1 MQDRQLVTVVPPA
14 SDEVRMWMRRVIRG
28 AHYVPQAGVYEEM
41 SASEEAYIVKGMCSA
56 LLVSVRAEMLADGE
70 LVRSDSGHLHPGPAM
85 PPHPMSCATSA
96 ALREA
101 DVEVTNAALKYRDA
115 RRAYDVATAAV
126 DEANRG
132 QGNSDGATVSLILAA
147 CDAREKAGDKM
158 DEARDDL
165 LAAAEALP

>member
-1 MQDRQLVTVVPPA
+1 MHSDVIKGRLISAGRIITCDNYREDDWQATSDLNFETVDGLLIAMPREAVA
-14 SDEVRMWMRRVIRG
+14 AAAGTMFGREIEVR
-28 AHYVPQAGVYEEM
+28 
-41 SASEEAYIVKGMCSA
+41 
-56 LLVSVRAEMLADGE
+56 
-70 LVRSDSGHLHPGPAM
+70 LHGL
-85 PPHPMSCATSA
+85 HD
-96 ALREA
+96 A
-101 DVEVTNAALKYRDA
+101 DVNLTNAALKYRDA

>member
-1 MQDRQLVTVVPPA
+1 MADKIIKGRLISAGRIVTVDNHPA
-14 SDEVRMWMRRVIRG
+14 EFADDLNFETVDGLLIAMPREAVATAAGTMFGKEIEVR
-28 AHYVPQAGVYEEM
+28 
-41 SASEEAYIVKGMCSA
+41 
-56 LLVSVRAEMLADGE
+56 
-70 LVRSDSGHLHPGPAM
+70 LHG
-85 PPHPMSCATSA
+85 
-96 ALREA
+96 LQDA
-101 DVEVTNAALKYRDA
+101 DVNLTNAALKYRDA